1 MSLLELFD
9 KWVIERGS
17 AKVQEKHI
25 ALFRDQL
32 SQAEAKNSVV
42 EAENKSLNS
51 QLVEAKI
58 ENENLK
64 KKIKEIEKAVH
75 SENLL
80 TLKFGV
86 YWDKDGNV
94 YCPKCKAPGMQIKW
108 ATYVNQ
114 QVNAL
119 KCSCTDTPYVLME
132 NGEPV
137 QAQEAMKRMAN
148 H

>member
-32 SQAEAKNSVV
+32 SQAEAKNYVIES
-42 EAENKSLNS
+42 ENKSLKS
-51 QLVEAKI
+51 QLVEAEI

-64 KKIKEIEKAVH
+64 KKMNEIEKAVH
-75 SENLL
+75 SGNLL
-80 TLKFGV
+80 SLQFGV
-86 YWDKDGNV
+86 YWDNDGNV

-119 KCSCTDTPYVLME
+119 KCSCADTLYVLME
-132 NGEPV
+132 NGVPIH
-137 QAQEAMKRMAN
+137 AQEAMKRMAR
-148 H
+148 